1 MTKFT
6 MDVEDLTLGEI
17 EEFEKAS
24 GGEKLASVQ
33 RGEVGAAAIT
43 ALVWVFKKRENPD
56 YSLDDA
62 RTVKLSELQWDE
74 GNPTGGGS

>member
-1 MTKFT
+1 MSKLT
-6 MDVEDLTLGEI
+6 MNVEDLTLGEI

-24 GGEKLASVQ
+24 GGQTIAAVQ
-33 RGEVGAAAIT
+33 KGEVGASAIT

-62 RTVKLSELQWDE
+62 RTVKLSELQWDDE
-74 GNPTGGGS
+74 NPTEGGS